1 MLSSFISNAFA
12 FKSSAISA
20 YSDTCIQCE
29 SIKTNLKNAHITE
42 SIAPILLKYAIILD
56 TTIESISNIALYEFI
71 DEWMGVS
78 YKYGGS
84 DKSGIDC
91 SSFAGLLYQQIF
103 NLQLPRTSVE
113 QSSLI
118 TPSDRENLKEGDL
131 VFFSLGKK
139 RIGHVG
145 VYLGGR
151 KFVHASTK
159 KGVTIDNL
167 DYEYYLK
174 RYVSGG
180 WVVEDKDTDYDN

>member
-1 MLSSFISNAFA
+1 VLSSFISNAFA

-71 DEWMGVS
+71 DEWLGVS

-180 WVVEDKDTDYDN
+180 WVVEDKVTDYNN

>member
-1 MLSSFISNAFA
+1 VLSSFISNAFA

-71 DEWMGVS
+71 DDWMGVS

-180 WVVEDKDTDYDN
+180 WVVEDKVTDYNN

>member
-71 DEWMGVS
+71 DEWLGVS

-180 WVVEDKDTDYDN
+180 WVVEDKVTDYNN

>member
-78 YKYGGS
+78 YKYGGR

>member
-1 MLSSFISNAFA
+1 VLSSFISNAFA

-78 YKYGGS
+78 YKYGGR

-180 WVVEDKDTDYDN
+180 WVVEDKVTDYNN

>member
-1 MLSSFISNAFA
+1 VLSSFISNAFA

-71 DEWMGVS
+71 DDWMGVS
-78 YKYGGS
+78 YKYGGR

>member
-71 DEWMGVS
+71 DDWMGVS
-78 YKYGGS
+78 YKYGGR